1 MSCVPL
7 WAFSLCLWALLVYAY
22 GPSLLCL
29 QALCL
34 CYCFTCC
41 IVDLA
46 HMLSFAI
53 PKYSLTFLCHPE
65 LLISGQIALLF
76 ARAAPPIVLNHRR
89 ERIRLLFLII
99 IIASAF
105 QIGLR
110 NHWPP
115 PSRLDGMMQLE
126 DNVTALLFLLLF
138 VHPVFV
144 LECFAPVFSR
154 LFVPHR
160 KATRSIA
167 KIPSHI

>member
-1 MSCVPL
+1 MT
-7 WAFSLCLWALLVYAY
+7 LL
-22 GPSLLCL
+22 S
-29 QALCL
+29 
-34 CYCFTCC
+34 
-41 IVDLA
+41 
-46 HMLSFAI
+46 
-53 PKYSLTFLCHPE
+53 
-65 LLISGQIALLF
+65 

-115 PSRLDGMMQLE
+115 PSRLDRMMQLE

-144 LECFAPVFSR
+144 LECLAPVFSTVRSQINEILSSNYGDTSLESPTLLPSNLGGFCSPTTYPLKR
-154 LFVPHR
+154 LHL
-160 KATRSIA
+160 ATAR
-167 KIPSHI
+167 